1 MTPNL
6 LGSAACVHCH
16 RRKVRCDAR
25 VVGLPCTNCRSS
37 GKTDCRIHEKK
48 KRLAVRSILDP
59 VPIRSRPLPTSEQ
72 VANSVTTATTLPPS
86 FPTAFPGGQSSNPLS
101 GGPTQHGF
109 LSNVQP
115 EPFARQGQDMSHAR
129 EAHTEME
136 QHLVKLIDEEDS
148 NRREIQRGVRA
159 FYVGHEH
166 SNMSF
171 LIRQQRDQDD
181 DVYHFP
187 SNEIPRRQMKTGHDQ
202 LLMDALTLPEPALAD
217 ELVHAYFT
225 YVNPGYPLVD
235 EDLFM
240 TQYRNRDPADPPPI
254 LLLQAILLVGAHV
267 SRAKAERDALKEI
280 FFRRTKYL
288 FDNRIERNR
297 DILVQVALL
306 LTWHSDSA
314 DDDVAADAHFW
325 VGVAARIATGL
336 GMHRNPVSSRFVT
349 RDRRMWRRVWHIMV
363 QFDVMVS
370 LSYGRPQAM

>member
-1 MTPNL
+1 M
-6 LGSAACVHCH
+6 
-16 RRKVRCDAR
+16 
-25 VVGLPCTNCRSS
+25 
-37 GKTDCRIHEKK
+37 
-48 KRLAVRSILDP
+48 RSILDP
-59 VPIRSRPLPTSEQ
+59 VPIRSRPLPTSDHA
-72 VANSVTTATTLPPS
+72 ANPASSAGTPLPQR
-86 FPTAFPGGQSSNPLS
+86 FPTAFQGGLGTTPIATNPSQNSL
-101 GGPTQHGF
+101 
-109 LSNVQP
+109 LSNAGP
-115 EPFARQGQDMSHAR
+115 DTFGRQGPDLAHAH

-136 QHLVKLIDEEDS
+136 QHLVKLIDEEEPGT
-148 NRREIQRGVRA
+148 REIQRGVRA

-181 DVYHFP
+181 DVYHFA

-217 ELVHAYFT
+217 ELVQAYFT
-225 YVNPGYPLVD
+225 YVNPGYPIVD
-235 EDLFM
+235 EDLLM
-240 TQYRNRDPADPPPI
+240 TQYRNRDPSDPPPI

-267 SRAKAERDALKEI
+267 TRPKAERDALKEI

-288 FDNRIERNR
+288 FDNRVERNR

-336 GMHRNPVSSRFVT
+336 GMHRNPVSGRFVT
-349 RDRRMWRRVWHIMV
+349 RDRRMWRRVWYIMV

>member
-1 MTPNL
+1 M
-6 LGSAACVHCH
+6 
-16 RRKVRCDAR
+16 
-25 VVGLPCTNCRSS
+25 
-37 GKTDCRIHEKK
+37 
-48 KRLAVRSILDP
+48 RSILDP
-59 VPIRSRPLPTSEQ
+59 VPIRSRPLPSSDQ
-72 VANSVTTATTLPPS
+72 VANPPTTASVLPPS
-86 FPTAFPGGQSSNPLS
+86 FPTAFASSQTPTPLS

-115 EPFARQGQDMSHAR
+115 EPFGRQGPDLSHAH

-148 NRREIQRGVRA
+148 GRREIQRGVRA

-181 DVYHFP
+181 DVYHFA

-217 ELVHAYFT
+217 ELVQAYFT
-225 YVNPGYPLVD
+225 YVNPGYPIVD

-240 TQYRNRDPADPPPI
+240 TQYRNRDPTDPPPV
-254 LLLQAILLVGAHV
+254 LLLQAILLVGSHV
-267 SRAKAERDALKEI
+267 SRGKAERDALKEI

-349 RDRRMWRRVWHIMV
+349 RDRRMWRRVWYIMV

>member
-1 MTPNL
+1 
-6 LGSAACVHCH
+6 
-16 RRKVRCDAR
+16 
-25 VVGLPCTNCRSS
+25 
-37 GKTDCRIHEKK
+37 
-48 KRLAVRSILDP
+48 
-59 VPIRSRPLPTSEQ
+59 
-72 VANSVTTATTLPPS
+72 
-86 FPTAFPGGQSSNPLS
+86 
-101 GGPTQHGF
+101 
-109 LSNVQP
+109 
-115 EPFARQGQDMSHAR
+115 
-129 EAHTEME
+129 ME
-136 QHLVKLIDEEDS
+136 QHLVKLIDEEES
-148 NRREIQRGVRA
+148 GQREIQRGVRA

-181 DVYHFP
+181 DVHHFA
-187 SNEIPRRQMKTGHDQ
+187 SNAIPRRQMKTGHDQ
-202 LLMDALTLPEPALAD
+202 LMMDALTLPEPPLAD
-217 ELVHAYFT
+217 ELVQAYFS
-225 YVNPGYPLVD
+225 YVNPGYPIID

-254 LLLQAILLVGAHV
+254 LLLQAILLIGAHV
-267 SRAKAERDALKEI
+267 TRRKTDRDTLKEI

-297 DILVQVALL
+297 DILVQTALL

-314 DDDVAADAHFW
+314 DDDVSADAHFW

-349 RDRRMWRRVWHIMV
+349 RDRRMWRRVWFILI

>member
-1 MTPNL
+1 
-6 LGSAACVHCH
+6 
-16 RRKVRCDAR
+16 
-25 VVGLPCTNCRSS
+25 
-37 GKTDCRIHEKK
+37 
-48 KRLAVRSILDP
+48 
-59 VPIRSRPLPTSEQ
+59 
-72 VANSVTTATTLPPS
+72 
-86 FPTAFPGGQSSNPLS
+86 
-101 GGPTQHGF
+101 
-109 LSNVQP
+109 
-115 EPFARQGQDMSHAR
+115 MSHAH

-148 NRREIQRGVRA
+148 GQREIQRGVRA

-181 DVYHFP
+181 DVYHFA

-225 YVNPGYPLVD
+225 YVNPGYPIVD

-240 TQYRNRDPADPPPI
+240 TQYRNRDPTDPPPV
-254 LLLQAILLVGAHV
+254 LLLQAILLVGTHV
-267 SRAKAERDALKEI
+267 SRQKAERDALKEI

-349 RDRRMWRRVWHIMV
+349 RDRRMWRRVWYIMV